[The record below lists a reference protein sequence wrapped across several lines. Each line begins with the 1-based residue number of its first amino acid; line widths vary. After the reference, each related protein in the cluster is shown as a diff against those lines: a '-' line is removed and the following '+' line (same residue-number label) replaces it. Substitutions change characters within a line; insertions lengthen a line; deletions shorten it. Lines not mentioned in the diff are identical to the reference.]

1 MLYLFEAAF
10 ISLVKLIFT
19 SWKYIPLF
27 SLYSCELEKQKQ
39 KQILGNN
46 KKYLSL
52 QALAKR

>member
-27 SLYSCELEKQKQ
+27 SLYSCKLEKQ